1 LSYNNATM
9 LHTILV
15 TAQNFN
21 EAVLVH
27 KQICT
32 ISAIFGKPIESS
44 SI

>member
-1 LSYNNATM
+1 M
-9 LHTILV
+9 LHAVLV

-32 ISAIFGKPIESS
+32 ISASLAKLLNLVSFN
-44 SI
+44 